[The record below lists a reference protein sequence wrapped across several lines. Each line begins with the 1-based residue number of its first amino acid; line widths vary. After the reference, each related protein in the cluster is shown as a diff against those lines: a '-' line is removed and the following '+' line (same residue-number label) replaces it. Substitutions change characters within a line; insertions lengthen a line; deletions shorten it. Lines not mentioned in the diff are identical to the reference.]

1 MPLSTIPASKH
12 PSPSGRQRNFS
23 GAAVLFSADRD
34 GYLVG
39 IPRHDPWFTTGHSN
53 MASGA
58 KSLLQKQERDSDTDE
73 ESENDGLIVHDEELR
88 PCRGKAGSR
97 PRLEALYLSHTYK
110 WFNHVAL
117 GGNAL
122 LLLWILWGVLTVRS
136 YCPNPPSCEF
146 NLVTLI
152 CSPKR
157 FPPSWFTCGA
167 PRLTGSMQPS

>member
-12 PSPSGRQRNFS
+12 PSPFKRQRNFS
-23 GAAVLFSADRD
+23 GAAAFLSAVGERN
-34 GYLVG
+34 LVG
-39 IPRHDPWFTTGHSN
+39 VPRHDPWFTTGHSN

-58 KSLLQKQERDSDTDE
+58 ESLLQKQERDSDTDE

-88 PCRGKAGSR
+88 SFRGKTRPR
-97 PRLEALYLSHTYK
+97 PRLEALYLSHAYQ

-136 YCPNPPSCEF
+136 YCPDPPFCKSNF
-146 NLVTLI
+146 VMLV
-152 CSPKR
+152 CDPKYFLKDLR
-157 FPPSWFTCGA
+157 G
-167 PRLTGSMQPS
+167 